1 MKQKLQL
8 SLDVLIN
15 EFASTFLYCLKNI
28 FNWSLSIDLAQI
40 NMVFNP
46 LTDGRGIECPPL
58 AKSAPVHQG
67 LTFEWP

>member
-40 NMVFNP
+40 NMVFNTYFQEVKESNIGVFFHIFRKTKVTIP
-46 LTDGRGIECPPL
+46 
-58 AKSAPVHQG
+58 
-67 LTFEWP
+67 